1 VFFDPYRFV
10 TLSPE
15 SGELTF
21 QKPRPGEPANQLKAT
36 LTITNV
42 STGNVAYKV
51 KTTAPKAY
59 VVKPNQGIIEA
70 RQNVEIEISF
80 VPVPVGHQ
88 E

>member
-1 VFFDPYRFV
+1 V

-21 QKPRPGEPANQLKAT
+21 QKPRPDEPANQLKAT

-42 STGNVAYKV
+42 SNGNVAYKV

-70 RQNVEIEISF
+70 GQKVEVEISF
-80 VPVPVGHQ
+80 VPVPVRHHQ
-88 E
+88 

>member
-1 VFFDPYRFV
+1 M

-21 QKPRPGEPANQLKAT
+21 QKPMPGEPANQLKTT

-42 STGNVAYKV
+42 SSANVAYKV

-70 RQNVEIEISF
+70 RQKVEIEIAF
-80 VPVPVGHQ
+80 VPVPVGHY